1 MRVQSEGDKYS
12 WVKFSR
18 SCNERKEE
26 REIRRFYFFLEGKVL
41 RNGEEKKKKDSSGNL
56 YRVVSSIESRTIV
69 SLEKKEKL
77 DIIIWISYNWRKS
90 IENLKLRR
98 GIGRWS
104 SGNLSFLTWN
114 RNESKVLHN
123 FLDTIKEER
132 NWIILGKVLKNRAKE
147 EKKSLPR
154 YHRFP
159 RCDEKKLD
167 NSIDLKIE
175 IKVSRI

>member
-1 MRVQSEGDKYS
+1 M
-12 WVKFSR
+12 
-18 SCNERKEE
+18 
-26 REIRRFYFFLEGKVL
+26 
-41 RNGEEKKKKDSSGNL
+41 
-56 YRVVSSIESRTIV
+56 
-69 SLEKKEKL
+69 
-77 DIIIWISYNWRKS
+77 
-90 IENLKLRR
+90 RR

-147 EKKSLPR
+147 EKKSLLR

-159 RCDEKKLD
+159 RCDEKEEKLD